1 MPLFFDSHAHYDDER
16 FEPDREQ
23 VLEGLR
29 KAGVGAVL
37 NAGADIQSSRAA
49 AALARRYDFIWA
61 SVGVHPHEAS
71 SVDDAALLEIE
82 MLSKDDRAVAIG
94 EIGLDFYYDFS
105 PRDVQRAAFERQLA
119 LARDLDLPV
128 IIHSRDAHQE
138 TFELVR
144 KYRPRGVVHCFSGS
158 AELAREYAKLG
169 MYLGFTGVVTFPNA
183 KKPLAAAC
191 AVPTERLLLETD
203 CPYMAPVPFRGKRC
217 DSTMLP
223 HTAAAI
229 AAARGMETDE
239 LIRAAWENAARV
251 YEIAF
256 LPQNP

>member
-1 MPLFFDSHAHYDDER
+1 M
-16 FEPDREQ
+16 
-23 VLEGLR
+23 
-29 KAGVGAVL
+29 
-37 NAGADIQSSRAA
+37 
-49 AALARRYDFIWA
+49 
-61 SVGVHPHEAS
+61 
-71 SVDDAALLEIE
+71 EIE
-82 MLSKDDRAVAIG
+82 TLSKDDRAVAIG

-144 KYRPRGVVHCFSGS
+144 KYRPRGIVHCFSGS

-169 MYLGFTGVVTFPNA
+169 MYLGLPGSSRSNA
-183 KKPLAAAC
+183 KSRCRGVRNPA
-191 AVPTERLLLETD
+191 ERLLLETD

-229 AAARGMETDE
+229 AAARGMETDA
-239 LIRAAWENAARV
+239 LVRAAWENAARV
-251 YEIAF
+251 YEIAA

>member
-16 FEPDREQ
+16 FEPDRER
-23 VLEGLR
+23 VLKGLR
-29 KAGVGAVL
+29 EAGVGAVL
-37 NAGADIQSSRAA
+37 NAGADIPSSRAA
-49 AALARRYDFIWA
+49 AALARQYDFIWA
-61 SVGVHPHEAS
+61 SAGVHPHEAS
-71 SVDDAALLEIE
+71 SLNDAALLEIE
-82 MLSKDDRAVAIG
+82 TLSKDDKAVAIG

-105 PRDVQRAAFERQLA
+105 PRDVQRTAFERQLA
-119 LARDLDLPV
+119 LARDLNLPV

-144 KYRPRGVVHCFSGS
+144 KYRPRGIVHCFSGS

-191 AVPTERLLLETD
+191 AIPLERLLLETD

-229 AAARGMETDE
+229 AAARGMETDA
-239 LIRAAWENAARV
+239 LVRAAWENAARV
-251 YEIAF
+251 YEIAA